1 MDSQI
6 TISNTADTALN
17 SNIGGI
23 ASIANFNKLPMKNS
37 MGLCEDYVLRVG
49 NIIKDGSCRKLV
61 KTSTIATDAYFS
73 VQTFLGNINN
83 IVLSTFKIYEMNVPS
98 SSQPIATF
106 ASNYNSSSNGNVY
119 SVIKQIKLVF
129 IKSGTA
135 YSIDYD
141 SSYIVVGLVTLNP

>member
-1 MDSQI
+1 
-6 TISNTADTALN
+6 
-17 SNIGGI
+17 
-23 ASIANFNKLPMKNS
+23 MKNS

-61 KTSTIATDAYFS
+61 KTSSIATDPYFS

-98 SSQPIATF
+98 SSQLIATSTS
-106 ASNYNSSSNGNVY
+106 ASNYNSSINGNVY

>member
-1 MDSQI
+1 
-6 TISNTADTALN
+6 
-17 SNIGGI
+17 
-23 ASIANFNKLPMKNS
+23 MKNS

-61 KTSTIATDAYFS
+61 KASTIATDPYFS

-83 IVLSTFKIYEMNVPS
+83 IVLSTFKIYEINVPS
-98 SSQPIATF
+98 SSQLNATS
-106 ASNYNSSSNGNVY
+106 ASNYNSSINGNVY

-141 SSYIVVGLVTLNP
+141 SSYIVVGLVTLDP